1 MYMPRIL
8 TTTAVTAAATLLAV
22 QTATAQTDE
31 VASEALR
38 KEALTKTSTT
48 IPDGWRVTAKLGGS
62 INITDARNVVGA
74 TEGTAIQVGLNIGA
88 EAKYK
93 QDQHT
98 WDTILTIQ
106 EALQRT
112 PNANDEVGSSFVK
125 SLDNL
130 DLLSTYIYR
139 FSDPDW
145 LGPFAQFKLNTQ
157 IFPTTTTPGEEFR
170 IERQLE
176 DGTIEL
182 DDANRAAGS
191 DVDQNGAFEPLLL
204 RETVGLFGQPYNEKV
219 LSVDLKLGL
228 GAQQTIVRD
237 GFTLVGVESRDGV
250 DPDGPISVYIL
261 KELESTFD
269 VGIEA
274 TIQAK
279 GFILEDVLTWYAGV
293 VAYLPFASTS
303 DLDFIDRLNLE
314 ITGGISLKVTKSLS
328 FDWNLLVRRFPQV
341 IEEFQVQNG
350 FLLTL
355 TMDLL

>member
-1 MYMPRIL
+1 MFMPRSL
-8 TTTAVTAAATLLAV
+8 FPTAIAAATLMTTT
-22 QTATAQTDE
+22 QTAVAQTSE
-31 VASEALR
+31 VAPEELR
-38 KEALTKTSTT
+38 KAAMTKTSTT
-48 IPDGWRVTAKLGGS
+48 VPNGWKITAKLGGS

-98 WDTILTIQ
+98 WDTVLTIQ

-130 DLLSTYIYR
+130 DLISTYIYR

-157 IFPTTTTPGEEFR
+157 IFPTTTTPGEDFR
-170 IERQLE
+170 IERTFD
-176 DGTIEL
+176 DGTIAL
-182 DDANRAAGS
+182 DDANSAAGTGI
-191 DVDQNGAFEPLLL
+191 DQNGAFEPLLL
-204 RETVGLFGQPYNEKV
+204 RETAGLFGQPYDEKR
-219 LSVDLKLGL
+219 LSLAFKLGV

-237 GFTLVGVESRDGV
+237 GFTLTGVETRDIGGEDTV
-250 DPDGPISVYIL
+250 VYLL

-269 VGIEA
+269 VGVEA
-274 TIQAK
+274 TAQGK
-279 GFILEDVLTWYAGV
+279 GVIVDDVLTWYAGV

-314 ITGGISLKVTKSLS
+314 ITGGLSLKVTKSIS
-328 FDWNLLVRRFPQV
+328 FDWNLIVRRFPQV
-341 IEEFQVQNG
+341 VEEFQVQNG